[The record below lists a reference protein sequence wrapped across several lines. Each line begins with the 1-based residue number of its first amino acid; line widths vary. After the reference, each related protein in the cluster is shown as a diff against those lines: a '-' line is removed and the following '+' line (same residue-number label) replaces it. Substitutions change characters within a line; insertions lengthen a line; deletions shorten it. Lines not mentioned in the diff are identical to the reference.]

1 MRILLWIGLFFG
13 FISQTIAQEKTI
25 NARIIIDFDEGSA
38 EEIYI
43 TNLRTRL
50 STLTDATGSFKIKAA
65 AADTLLIQSYQYE
78 TRKFF
83 LPKSLMEKDLI
94 TIHLNLQT
102 VVLDEAILSN
112 RLTGYLDKDAKFN
125 SKQNNIDKLYKELGV
140 NKDASKLR
148 DTTNFQLGKDL
159 SPFHLNVEKVL
170 ETITGDLRRRQNLY
184 AFEGRETI
192 IAQIQGYF
200 GEHYFTEDLSIPKEK
215 IRDFVFYAYG
225 SSQIPAYYN
234 QGDYLGIMIEM
245 GKMAPNYLKRLETW
259 YIQPEKIETANE

>member
-1 MRILLWIGLFFG
+1 
-13 FISQTIAQEKTI
+13 
-25 NARIIIDFDEGSA
+25 
-38 EEIYI
+38 
-43 TNLRTRL
+43 
-50 STLTDATGSFKIKAA
+50 
-65 AADTLLIQSYQYE
+65 
-78 TRKFF
+78 
-83 LPKSLMEKDLI
+83 MEKDLI

-225 SSQIPAYYN
+225 SSQIPTYYN